1 MSGNG
6 KGRNV
11 TKAEQVEE
19 KLRMQAKRFVS
30 EQFEGLT
37 EEERVHAEN
46 QVLALIKQSISD
58 FVNSPEGK
66 NAKGDEVLEFHL
78 GVEKLD
84 TDKEAN
90 GGNGRV

>member
-1 MSGNG
+1 MN
-6 KGRNV
+6 
-11 TKAEQVEE
+11 KAEQVEE

-30 EQFEGLT
+30 EQLEGLT
-37 EEERVHAEN
+37 EEERVHAEK

>member
-6 KGRNV
+6 KGPNV

-66 NAKGDEVLEFHL
+66 NAEGDEVLEFHL
-78 GVEKLD
+78 RVEKLD
-84 TDKEAN
+84 TEEAD
-90 GGNGRV
+90 GGNGRG

>member
-1 MSGNG
+1 M
-6 KGRNV
+6 

-46 QVLALIKQSISD
+46 KVLALIKQSISD

-78 GVEKLD
+78 RELD
-84 TDKEAN
+84 TDKEAH
-90 GGNGRV
+90 GGNGRG